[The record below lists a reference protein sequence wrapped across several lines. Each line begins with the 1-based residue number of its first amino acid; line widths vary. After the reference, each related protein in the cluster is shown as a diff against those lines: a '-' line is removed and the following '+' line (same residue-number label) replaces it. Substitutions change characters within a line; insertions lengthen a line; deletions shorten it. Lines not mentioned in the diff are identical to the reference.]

1 MDHSNGIDVLG
12 PWFDGVALLD
22 NRQPNPVDVKAAKTK
37 EIAIV
42 GAGMSGLMSYLIL
55 TQAGM
60 ENVKILEAG
69 ERLGGRVHTEY
80 LSGGPFDYSYQEMGP
95 MRFPLR
101 YQDLTTGESLN
112 ISDHQLVF
120 QLADEINRINGGDK
134 NLSVDFIEWI
144 QTNPNGLVYNNGF
157 KLPSG
162 LPPTVAQIE
171 EDPWLGGPV
180 EPFDESTEELAAAV
194 EQYMPEPEFYAQM
207 ARNMFKAH
215 KEWIGGCYAP
225 PSGVPIYN
233 TCSFSYSANGP
244 NQKTASTVSEA
255 TSGPSSPLWSTTLVG
270 ASMTHT

>member
-1 MDHSNGIDVLG
+1 MDHSTGIDVLG

-22 NRQPNPVDVKAAKTK
+22 NRQPGPVDVKAAKAK

-42 GAGMSGLMSYLIL
+42 GAGMSGLMSYLVL

-60 ENVKILEAG
+60 ENIKILEAG

-101 YQDLTTGESLN
+101 YQDPTTGESLN

-120 QLADEINRINGGDK
+120 QLADEMNRINGGDK

-144 QTNPNGLVYNNGF
+144 QSNPNGLVYNNGF

-180 EPFDESTEELAAAV
+180 KPLDESTEELVAAV
-194 EQYMPEPEFYAQM
+194 EQYLPRPEFYAQM

-215 KEWIGGCYAP
+215 KEWIGGCHIP
-225 PSGVPIYN
+225 PAG
-233 TCSFSYSANGP
+233 F
-244 NQKTASTVSEA
+244 VSCH
-255 TSGPSSPLWSTTLVG
+255 TLLTNRTRKRPQRSRRRRVVRVRLYDQLPWWKPQ
-270 ASMTHT
+270 